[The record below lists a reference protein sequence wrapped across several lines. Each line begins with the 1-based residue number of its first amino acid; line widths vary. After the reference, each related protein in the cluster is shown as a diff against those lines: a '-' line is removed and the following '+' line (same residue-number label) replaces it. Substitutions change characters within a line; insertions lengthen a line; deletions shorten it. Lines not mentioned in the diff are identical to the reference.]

1 VFGDLQ
7 QALDSQLAAKG
18 AVLTVRLDQWPLDVS
33 TATCCT
39 PASPAPPPRPSPP
52 ARARPSR
59 CPSSATAPTGLVEL
73 REETAGTGRVFVQ
86 HAGITP
92 SGRYLASAIT
102 PLARKINVDKA
113 VQGRAGAG
121 FDCDFLCYIA
131 TETPRIYPR
140 RA

>member
-1 VFGDLQ
+1 VAARRFDRNLLHTRVSGAAAAAVTAGASQTVAMPELGD
-7 QALDSQLAAKG
+7 G
-18 AVLTVRLDQWPLDVS
+18 A
-33 TATCCT
+33 
-39 PASPAPPPRPSPP
+39 
-52 ARARPSR
+52 
-59 CPSSATAPTGLVEL
+59 TGLVEL

-86 HAGITP
+86 HAGRP
-92 SGRYLASAIT
+92 LPGQRGH